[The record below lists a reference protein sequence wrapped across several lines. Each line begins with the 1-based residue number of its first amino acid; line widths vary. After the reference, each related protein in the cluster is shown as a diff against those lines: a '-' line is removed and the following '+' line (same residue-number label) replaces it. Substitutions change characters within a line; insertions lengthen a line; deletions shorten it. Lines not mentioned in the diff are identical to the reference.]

1 MYKYPRT
8 PHIQGSRPQSGDEDL
23 EMVPFEA
30 IAGRHLIIQEKVDGA
45 NAGIWFDA
53 AGNLN
58 LQSRGHVL
66 TGGPRERQ
74 FDLFKAWAARHY
86 QALFRALGNRYVLYG
101 EWLYAK
107 HAVFY
112 DALPHYF
119 LAFEVLDRPGSRF
132 LDTESRHALLGETPV
147 VSVPVLYEGTVR
159 NLRALESLVGPSPHK
174 SPAWKERLRE
184 TCESL
189 RMDADVVLRET
200 DASDLMEGLYI
211 KVEENREVVGRYKF
225 VRASYASAV
234 PRHDRPLIPNQLQPE
249 VDLFAERSG
258 RTALANAGP
267 ARRLPRRQKPV

>member
-8 PHIQGSRPQSGDEDL
+8 PHIQGSRLQPGDEDL
-23 EMVPFEA
+23 DAIPFGA
-30 IAGRHLIIQEKVDGA
+30 LAGRHLIVEEKVDGA

-86 QALFRALGNRYVLYG
+86 QALFRALGKRYVVYG

-119 LAFEVLDRPGSRF
+119 LAFDVLDLPGSRF
-132 LDTESRHALLGETPV
+132 LDTESRHALLSDTPV
-147 VSVPVLYEGTVR
+147 VSVPILHEGTVR
-159 NLRALESLVGPSPHK
+159 NLRDLRSLIGPSPYK
-174 SPAWKERLRE
+174 TPAWKERLRE

-189 RMDADVVLRET
+189 HLDPDEALRET
-200 DASDLMEGLYI
+200 DTSNLMEGLYI
-211 KVEENREVVGRYKF
+211 KVEENGEVAGRYKF
-225 VRASYASAV
+225 VRANYASAV
-234 PRHDRPLIPNQLQPE
+234 PRHDRPLIPNQLQPG
-249 VDLFAERSG
+249 VDLFTDRY
-258 RTALANAGP
+258 ALAYGP
-267 ARRLPRRQKPV
+267 